1 MLLEVLD
8 EALLHSVRTA
18 LTEDI
23 GSGDVTASLIAE
35 TVQARAQVRCREPA
49 VFCGMAWFDAV
60 FAELDSRIKIT
71 WQVRDGDRIEPE
83 QVVCTLAGPARA
95 ILTGERTALNFLQ
108 TLSGTASCARRYA
121 DVVEDLPVRILDT
134 RKTLPGLR
142 VAQKYAVRV
151 GGCHNHRMGL
161 YDAILIKEN
170 HINSAGSIQQAVQ
183 AARAANAN
191 LALEIEVE
199 NEAQIK
205 ESLEAGADRLLL
217 DNFTI
222 EGLRRAVVQVAGQ
235 AELEASGG
243 INLENLR
250 AVAVTGI
257 DFISIGAITKNLQ
270 ATDYSMIFD
279 D

>member
-1 MLLEVLD
+1 MLLDVLD
-8 EALLHSVRTA
+8 EALLRGVRYA

-23 GSGDVTASLIAE
+23 GTGDVTASLIPE
-35 TVQARAQVRCREPA
+35 TALARAQVRSRESA
-49 VFCGMAWFDAV
+49 VLCGRAWFDAV
-60 FAELDSRIKIT
+60 FAELDSRVT
-71 WQVRDGDRIEPE
+71 VDWQVHDGDRIVPE

-170 HINSAGSIQQAVQ
+170 HISSAGSIQLAVQ
-183 AARAANAN
+183 AARAGNPN
-191 LALEIEVE
+191 LAIEVE
-199 NEAQIK
+199 VVNESQIN
-205 ESLEAGADRLLL
+205 ESLEAGIDRLLL

-222 EGLRRAVVQVAGQ
+222 EALRRAVVQVAGQ

-257 DFISIGAITKNLQ
+257 DLISIGAMTKHLQ
-270 ATDYSMIFD
+270 ATDYSMIFED
-279 D
+279 